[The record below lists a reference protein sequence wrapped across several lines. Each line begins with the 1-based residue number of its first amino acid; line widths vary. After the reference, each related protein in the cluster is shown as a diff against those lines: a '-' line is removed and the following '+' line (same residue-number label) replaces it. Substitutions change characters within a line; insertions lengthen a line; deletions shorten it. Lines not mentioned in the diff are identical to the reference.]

1 MVEPLIASEW
11 NRAQECLGAANLCKQ
26 NGFYAD
32 AVARAYYAMLHAARA
47 AIRFRGVLTSSRRS
61 THRAV
66 LRLFGEY
73 LVRPGLIE
81 PEWSDDLRQG
91 HEERIRAD
99 YGVFETFEEP
109 EATDA
114 CERARAFLSRI
125 SLLLDSSASPGD
137 SPAGA

>member
-1 MVEPLIASEW
+1 MVEPLIAGEW
-11 NRAQECLGAANLCKQ
+11 NRAQECLGAANLCRD

-32 AVARAYYAMLHAARA
+32 AVARAYYAILHAARA
-47 AIRFRGVLTSSRRS
+47 AIRFLGVSTSSRRS

-66 LRLFGEY
+66 LNLFGEH

-99 YGVFETFEEP
+99 YGIFETFEEL

-114 CERARAFLSRI
+114 CERATAFLNRI
-125 SLLLDSSASPGD
+125 ILFLNSSTLPD
-137 SPAGA
+137 ISPAGS